1 VSGDP
6 TTAPGA
12 APGDFLAA
20 LRARAAAAP
29 RRIAFPEAGDARTV
43 DAVRRLLAERVV
55 RPVLV
60 VGPAP
65 DDAPDAATLDE
76 LRGAGAEVVDAGDPA
91 VRGRVRDLLLAR
103 RGAKGMTPDAADEY
117 AARPLFAADALVA
130 LGEIDG
136 CVAGAVH
143 TTADVLRAALW
154 LVGPASGTRTV
165 SSAFYMVVPRRGAVG
180 GASSA
185 GASSSGA
192 SSAGGEVLTFTDCAV
207 VPAPTAEQL
216 ADIALAAARDRRLV
230 VGDEPRVALL
240 SYSTR
245 GSGGDAG
252 SIATVREALA
262 RVRAAAP
269 GLAVDGELQ
278 ADAALVAAVGGRKA
292 PGSAVAGAANVLVFP
307 SLDAGN
313 IAYKLVQR
321 LAGAEAVGPIMQGLA
336 RPCCDLSRGASPA
349 DIVHVAAVTALQ
361 AGDAPAPTSDQ
372 HPPETARP

>member
-1 VSGDP
+1 MSDDP

-20 LRARAAAAP
+20 LRARAAATP
-29 RRIAFPEAGDARTV
+29 RRVAFPEAGDARTI

-65 DDAPDAATLDE
+65 GDAPDAATLDE

-154 LVGPASGTRTV
+154 LVGPAPGTRTV
-165 SSAFYMVVPRRGAVG
+165 SSAFYMVVPARGPAG
-180 GASSA
+180 GASS
-185 GASSSGA
+185 S
-192 SSAGGEVLTFTDCAV
+192 GGEVLTFTDCAV

-245 GSGGDAG
+245 GSGGDVG
-252 SIATVREALA
+252 SIAVVREALA

-336 RPCCDLSRGASPA
+336 RPCCDLSRGASPD

-361 AGDAPAPTSDQ
+361 AGDAPAPTPDQ

>member
-1 VSGDP
+1 MSG
-6 TTAPGA
+6 
-12 APGDFLAA
+12 GDFLAV

-29 RRIAFPEAGDARTV
+29 RRIAFPEAGDGRTQQ
-43 DAVRRLLAERVV
+43 AVRELLAARVV

-60 VGPAP
+60 VGPGP
-65 DDAPDAATLDE
+65 GDAPDPVVLRE
-76 LRGAGAEVVDAGDPA
+76 LVAAGADVVDTGDAA
-91 VRGRVRDLLLAR
+91 VRARVEDRLLAR
-103 RGAKGMTPDAADEY
+103 RGAKGLTAEAA
-117 AARPLFAADALVA
+117 AALAMRPLFAADALVA
-130 LGEIDG
+130 LGDVDG

-154 LVGPASGTRTV
+154 LVGPAPGTRTV
-165 SSAFYMVVPRRGAVG
+165 SSAFYMVVPPFREGSGAYGAG
-180 GASSA
+180 GA
-185 GASSSGA
+185 
-192 SSAGGEVLTFTDCAV
+192 EVLTFTDCAV

-216 ADIALAAARDRRLV
+216 ADIALAAARDRALV
-230 VGDEPRVALL
+230 VGDAPRVAFL
-240 SYSTR
+240 SYSTH

-252 SIATVREALA
+252 SIATVREAVA
-262 RVRAAAP
+262 RVREAAP

-278 ADAALVAAVGGRKA
+278 ADAALLAAVAGRKA
-292 PGSAVAGAANVLVFP
+292 PGSPVAGAANVLVFP

-361 AGDAPAPTSDQ
+361 AGGAPAPPSSR
-372 HPPETARP
+372 PAPAETARP